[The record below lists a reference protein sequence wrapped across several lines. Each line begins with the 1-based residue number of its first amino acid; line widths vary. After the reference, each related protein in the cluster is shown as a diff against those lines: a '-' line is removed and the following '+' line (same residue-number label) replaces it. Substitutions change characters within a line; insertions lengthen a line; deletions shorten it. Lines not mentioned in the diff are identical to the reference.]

1 MLFKYRGMLMI
12 EQGSDFNIYG
22 GRGYQ
27 RLCPMK
33 MRLGPQ
39 YFLQHEKAG
48 TLF

>member
-1 MLFKYRGMLMI
+1 MI
-12 EQGSDFNIYG
+12 EQGSDFNIFMG
-22 GRGYQ
+22 GGGYQ
-27 RLCPMK
+27 RLCPVK